1 MKHFRPVLATLI
13 IALSAMGLVE
23 SVASNTESESASSDR
38 LVRGILITL
47 DDVDR
52 PECSTSLQG
61 FVYDDGEETTAC
73 MDNQWQSVVI
83 DADGDGHVR
92 GTDEDDND
100 ATDKGDS
107 DLIANNIRGGIDIFG
122 VSGNLTERGSFAIA
136 ATTPSASAQTA
147 SVRVP
152 AGVYDGDESV
162 SHVVKG
168 DSDLVPANIKSGVD
182 IFDIEGTLVVS
193 SVVDNDA
200 DGITRTLDEDD
211 NDATDK
217 GDSDLIA
224 NNIRGGIDI
233 FGVSGNLTE
242 RGSFAIA
249 ATTPSASAQ
258 TASVRVPAG
267 VYDGDE
273 SVSHVVKG
281 DSDLVPANIKSGVD
295 IFDIEGTL
303 VVSSVVDNDAD
314 GITSTLDEDDND
326 ATDKGDSD
334 LVAANIKK
342 GVSIFGVTGTYPTP
356 SSETYDTVSAGYN
369 HHTGYGLRVGT
380 LAGHAYC
387 KGKGK
392 DEMSSYITMI
402 SQGGVGLFLDNN
414 RLTVTEGRGGGYRTF
429 RIITCSDFNL

>member
-200 DGITRTLDEDD
+200 DGIT
-211 NDATDK
+211 
-217 GDSDLIA
+217 
-224 NNIRGGIDI
+224 
-233 FGVSGNLTE
+233 
-242 RGSFAIA
+242 
-249 ATTPSASAQ
+249 
-258 TASVRVPAG
+258 
-267 VYDGDE
+267 
-273 SVSHVVKG
+273 
-281 DSDLVPANIKSGVD
+281 
-295 IFDIEGTL
+295 
-303 VVSSVVDNDAD
+303 
-314 GITSTLDEDDND
+314 STLDEDDND

-356 SSETYDTVSAGYN
+356 STDPYDTVSAGYN

-392 DEMSSYITMI
+392 DEMSSYVTMI

>member
-100 ATDKGDS
+100 ATD
-107 DLIANNIRGGIDIFG
+107 
-122 VSGNLTERGSFAIA
+122 
-136 ATTPSASAQTA
+136 
-147 SVRVP
+147 
-152 AGVYDGDESV
+152 
-162 SHVVKG
+162 
-168 DSDLVPANIKSGVD
+168 
-182 IFDIEGTLVVS
+182 
-193 SVVDNDA
+193 
-200 DGITRTLDEDD
+200 
-211 NDATDK
+211 
-217 GDSDLIA
+217 
-224 NNIRGGIDI
+224 
-233 FGVSGNLTE
+233 
-242 RGSFAIA
+242 
-249 ATTPSASAQ
+249 
-258 TASVRVPAG
+258 
-267 VYDGDE
+267 
-273 SVSHVVKG
+273 KG

-387 KGKGK
+387 KGQGK
-392 DEMSSYITMI
+392 DEMSSYNTMT
-402 SQGGVGLFLDNN
+402 SQGGVGLSFRNN
-414 RLTVTEGRGGGYRTF
+414 RLTVTEGRGGGYSTF
-429 RIITCSDFNL
+429 RSITCSDLNL

>member
-73 MDNQWQSVVI
+73 MDSQWQSVVI

-100 ATDKGDS
+100 ATD
-107 DLIANNIRGGIDIFG
+107 
-122 VSGNLTERGSFAIA
+122 
-136 ATTPSASAQTA
+136 
-147 SVRVP
+147 
-152 AGVYDGDESV
+152 
-162 SHVVKG
+162 KG

-200 DGITRTLDEDD
+200 DGITSTLDEDD

-356 SSETYDTVSAGYN
+356 SREPYDTVSAGYN

-392 DEMSSYITMI
+392 DEMFSYTTVT

-414 RLTVTEGRGGGYRTF
+414 RLTVTEGRGGGYNTF
-429 RIITCSDFNL
+429 RSITCHDLNL